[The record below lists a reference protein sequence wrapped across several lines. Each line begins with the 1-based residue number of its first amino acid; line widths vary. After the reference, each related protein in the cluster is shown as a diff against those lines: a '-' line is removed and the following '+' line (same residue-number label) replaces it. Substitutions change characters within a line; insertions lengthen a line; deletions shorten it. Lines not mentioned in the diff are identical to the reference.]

1 MLFFIFNR
9 NLILTLLA
17 IAVVAIIVFAVIYRK
32 KKAANGVLEDLKDS
46 PKKDMLI
53 GLRDNAE
60 AFSELYE
67 PLYILAKGNTG
78 RKEWVF
84 DSWINTVN
92 ALEGQDAFK
101 AVFAKKFGSLASKE
115 ETKKRSARKIK
126 KIDKKKAKKCK
137 KAAKKLLSFLKKAG
151 ILRDGTKTVTA
162 DETTA
167 EKYDV
172 IGTASLETD
181 AKYDV
186 FAPYWTLTTKTKEI
200 IAPAEETAEAPAENT
215 PAENAPAEDIPA
227 ENAPA
232 EDVPVTEEAPV
243 SEEAPAAPAKLK
255 GKEKKKAKKQA
266 KKDKKAAK
274 KNKKKAKKDK
284 KKEQFNIIVV
294 TILLAKGAIR

>member
-17 IAVVAIIVFAVIYRK
+17 IATVAIIVFAVIYRK

-115 ETKKRSARKIK
+115 ETKKRSARKAK

-137 KAAKKLLSFLKKAG
+137 KAAKKLLSVLKKAG

-186 FAPYWTLTTKTKEI
+186 FAPFWTLTTKTKEI
-200 IAPAEETAEAPAENT
+200 IVSAEETAEVPAENT
-215 PAENAPAEDIPA
+215 PAEDTPAEDTPAEDIP
-227 ENAPA
+227 
-232 EDVPVTEEAPV
+232 VTA
-243 SEEAPAAPAKLK
+243 EAPAAPAKLK

-284 KKEQFNIIVV
+284 KKEQFNIIVD

>member
-115 ETKKRSARKIK
+115 ETKKRSARKAK

-200 IAPAEETAEAPAENT
+200 IAPAEETSEAPAENV
-215 PAENAPAEDIPA
+215 PAENV
-227 ENAPA
+227 PA
-232 EDVPVTEEAPV
+232 EDVSAEDAPVTEEAPV

-294 TILLAKGAIR
+294 TILLTKGAIR